1 MNAILGR
8 RLIGA
13 VLVAVLALSSAAP
26 APANTSFDRIFR
38 LSQLAPAFEH
48 CANSC
53 QVTLDQQIQ
62 TCTGYSPQRSGTNAT
77 PKCRQASYQ
86 VFEACMA
93 TCARRFPSST

>member
-1 MNAILGR
+1 MNAIHWR
-8 RLIGA
+8 RLFGALIVAFA
-13 VLVAVLALSSAAP
+13 VLTAP
-26 APANTSFDRIFR
+26 AGADTTFDRIFK
-38 LSQLAPAFEH
+38 LSELPPAFEH

-62 TCTGYSPQRSGTNAT
+62 SCSGYNPQRSGANAT

-93 TCARRFPSST
+93 TCARRFPSRM

>member
-1 MNAILGR
+1 MNAIHWR
-8 RLIGA
+8 RLFGAFVVAFA
-13 VLVAVLALSSAAP
+13 VLTAP
-26 APANTSFDRIFR
+26 AGGADTTFDRIFK

-62 TCTGYSPQRSGTNAT
+62 SCTGYNPQRSGANAT

-93 TCARRFPSST
+93 TCARRFPSRM